1 LTKRQRQK
9 IYLKMK
15 DPQEAREIFFK
26 TFNPEP
32 IQDAEEIS
40 VHESSGRITKKPIF
54 AKISSPPYHSA
65 AMDGI
70 AVRAEDTYGATERNP
85 KRLKIGQEALW
96 INTGQVIPEGKNAV
110 IMAEKL
116 NQIDEETVEI
126 ESSAFPWQNTR
137 KVGED
142 FVVTELL
149 FPQNHRIRPFDLGT
163 LIGGGILHL
172 KVRRRPRV
180 LIIPTGSELVDLS
193 ALSDP
198 SSLKE
203 GKIIESNSSVLSSLV
218 KECGAEPIVEN
229 IVEDKS
235 EKIKEALLKA
245 VDSEADVVITIA
257 GSSAG
262 KRDHTA
268 EVIEDTGELLVHG
281 VTIMPGK
288 PTILGR
294 VKGKPVVGIPG
305 YPVSAYIAF
314 DEFVRP
320 YLYRL
325 QGSSTPKKQKIT
337 AGASR
342 DIPSKLGVEECIR
355 VNLGRVG
362 ERMVA
367 IPLPRAAGSVTT
379 LSKAEAIIRIPSFSE
394 GIVAGEETE
403 AELLVD
409 LEDIANTIVIIGS
422 HDITVDILSD
432 EIREK
437 DSAIRIASGNVG
449 SLGGLL
455 ALKKGTAHVAGAH
468 LLDTATGE
476 YNISYIQKYLK
487 RVPVHVFNLVVRDQG
502 LIIQR
507 GNPRQVRGI
516 GDLTRDDLS
525 FVNRQPGSG
534 TRILFDYKLQ
544 EMGIDP
550 SQIRGYDNEEYTHMN
565 VAVAVLNGMA
575 DVGLGIMAAAKA
587 LDLDFIPVLSEQYD
601 LVIPSPFVND
611 HKIQLLI
618 SVARSKEFRNRVEAL
633 GGYNPEKSGALW
645 KVI

>member
-1 LTKRQRQK
+1 LKEVRRQK

-15 DPQEAREIFFK
+15 DAKEALEIFFK
-26 TFNPEP
+26 NFEPKPIPE
-32 IQDAEEIS
+32 AEEVS
-40 VHESSGRITKKPIF
+40 VHDSPRRITIEPVF
-54 AKISSPPYHSA
+54 AKISAPPFQSA
-65 AMDGI
+65 AMDGV

-96 INTGQVIPEGKNAV
+96 INTGQVMPEGKNAV
-110 IMAEKL
+110 IMVEKL
-116 NQIDEETVEI
+116 NQIDEGTIEI
-126 ESSAFPWQNTR
+126 ESSAFPWQHTR

-142 FVVTELL
+142 FVATELL

-163 LIGGGILHL
+163 LIGGGILRV

-180 LIIPTGSELVDLS
+180 RLIRTGSELIDTNS
-193 ALSDP
+193 LSDA
-198 SSLKE
+198 SSLAR
-203 GKIIESNSSVLSSLV
+203 GKIIESNSAVLSHLIR
-218 KECGAEPIVEN
+218 ECGADPVVGD
-229 IVEDKS
+229 IVEDDAG
-235 EKIKEALLKA
+235 KIKKA
-245 VDSEADVVITIA
+245 MLRAIDTGEDMVITLA

-262 KRDHTA
+262 KRDYTA
-268 EVIEDTGELLVHG
+268 EVIEEIGTLLVHG

-288 PTILGR
+288 PTILGE
-294 VKGKPVVGIPG
+294 VKGRPFVGIPG

-314 DEFVRP
+314 NEFVRP
-320 YLYRL
+320 FLYRL
-325 QGSSTPKKQKIT
+325 QGLNVPERQSVTVT
-337 AGASR
+337 ASR
-342 DIPSKLGVEECIR
+342 DIPSKLGAEEFIR
-355 VNLGRVG
+355 VNIGRVG
-362 ERMVA
+362 ERIVA
-367 IPLPRAAGSVTT
+367 IPLTRAAGSVTS
-379 LSKAEAIIRIPSFSE
+379 LSRAEGIIRIPSLSE

-409 LEDIANTIVIIGS
+409 PEEIANTIVIIGS

-432 EIREK
+432 EIRAK
-437 DSAIRIASGNVG
+437 DSAVRIASGNVG

-476 YNISYIQKYLK
+476 YNSSYIQKYL
-487 RVPVHVFNLVVRDQG
+487 RGVPTHVYNLVVREQG

-507 GNPRQVRGI
+507 GNPKQVKGI

-565 VAVAVLNGMA
+565 VAVAVSNGMA

-587 LDLDFIPVLSEQYD
+587 LDLDFVPVLREQYD
-601 LVIPSPFVND
+601 LVIPSSFVND

-618 SVARSKEFRNRVEAL
+618 SVARSKGFRKRVEAL
-633 GGYNPEKSGALW
+633 GGYNAEKSGALW

>member
-1 LTKRQRQK
+1 MTKRQRQK

-15 DPQEAREIFFK
+15 DPQEAREVFFK
-26 TFNPEP
+26 TFSPEP
-32 IQDAEEIS
+32 IQDGEEIS
-40 VHESSGRITKKPIF
+40 VHESSGRITKEPIF

-172 KVRRRPRV
+172 KVRRKPRV

-193 ALSDP
+193 ALSDL
-198 SSLKE
+198 SSLKK

-245 VDSEADVVITIA
+245 VDSDADVVITIA

-325 QGSSTPKKQKIT
+325 QGSSAPKKQKIT
-337 AGASR
+337 VGASR
-342 DIPSKLGVEECIR
+342 DIPSKLGAEEFVR
-355 VNLGRVG
+355 VNIGRVG

-379 LSKAEAIIRIPSFSE
+379 LSKAEGIIRIPSFSE

-432 EIREK
+432 EIRGK

-455 ALKKGTAHVAGAH
+455 ALKKGKAHVAGAH

-487 RVPVHVFNLVVRDQG
+487 RVPAHVFNLVVREQG

-507 GNPRQVRGI
+507 GNPKQVRGI

-550 SQIRGYDNEEYTHMN
+550 SQIRGYDDEEYTHMN

-587 LDLDFIPVLSEQYD
+587 LDLDFIPLLSEQYD
-601 LVIPSPFVND
+601 LVIPSSFVND

>member
-1 LTKRQRQK
+1 MTKRQRQK

-15 DPQEAREIFFK
+15 DPQEAREVFFE

-32 IQDAEEIS
+32 IQEGEEIS
-40 VHESSGRITKKPIF
+40 VHESCGRITKEPIF

-142 FVVTELL
+142 FVVTEML

-172 KVRRRPRV
+172 KVRRKPRV

-193 ALSDP
+193 ALSDL
-198 SSLKE
+198 SSLKK

-245 VDSEADVVITIA
+245 VDSDADVVITIA

-262 KRDHTA
+262 KRDYTA

-314 DEFVRP
+314 DEFVRS

-325 QGSSTPKKQKIT
+325 QGSSAPKKQKIT
-337 AGASR
+337 VGASR
-342 DIPSKLGVEECIR
+342 DIPSKLGAEECIR
-355 VNLGRVG
+355 VNIGRVG

-394 GIVAGEETE
+394 GIVAGEETQ

-487 RVPVHVFNLVVRDQG
+487 RVSAHVFNLVVREQG

-507 GNPRQVRGI
+507 GNPKQVRGI

-550 SQIRGYDNEEYTHMN
+550 SQIRGYDDEEYTHMN

-587 LDLDFIPVLSEQYD
+587 LDLDFIPLLSEQYD
-601 LVIPSPFVND
+601 LVIPSSFVND

-618 SVARSKEFRNRVEAL
+618 SVARSKEFRNRVKAL

>member
-1 LTKRQRQK
+1 
-9 IYLKMK
+9 MK
-15 DPQEAREIFFK
+15 DPQEAREVFFK

-40 VHESSGRITKKPIF
+40 VHESSGRITKEPIF

-110 IMAEKL
+110 IMVEKL

-235 EKIKEALLKA
+235 EKIKEVLLKA

-437 DSAIRIASGNVG
+437 DSVIRIASGNVG

-618 SVARSKEFRNRVEAL
+618 SVARSREFRNRVEAL

>member
-1 LTKRQRQK
+1 MTKKQRQK

-15 DPQEAREIFFK
+15 DPQEAREVFFK
-26 TFNPEP
+26 TFNPES

-40 VHESSGRITKKPIF
+40 VHESCGRITKEAIF

-367 IPLPRAAGSVTT
+367 IPLPRAAGSITT

-432 EIREK
+432 EIRDK
-437 DSAIRIASGNVG
+437 DSAVRIASGNVG

-565 VAVAVLNGMA
+565 VAVAVLNGVA
-575 DVGLGIMAAAKA
+575 DAGMGIMAAAKA

>member
-1 LTKRQRQK
+1 MTKKQPQK

-15 DPQEAREIFFK
+15 DPQEALELFFE
-26 TFNPEP
+26 TFNPEA

-40 VHESSGRITKKPIF
+40 VHESCGRITKEPIF

-70 AVRAEDTYGATERNP
+70 TVRAEDTYGATERNP

-110 IMAEKL
+110 VMAEKL

-126 ESSAFPWQNTR
+126 ESSAFPWQNIR

-172 KVRRRPRV
+172 KARRRPRV

-198 SSLKE
+198 SSLKQ

-218 KECGAEPIVEN
+218 EECGAEPIVEK

-235 EKIKEALLKA
+235 EKVKEALLKA
-245 VDSEADVVITIA
+245 VDSESDVVITIA

-262 KRDHTA
+262 RRDHTA
-268 EVIEDTGELLVHG
+268 EVIEGTGELLVHG

-337 AGASR
+337 VGASR
-342 DIPSKLGVEECIR
+342 DIPSKLGVEEFIR

-379 LSKAEAIIRIPSFSE
+379 LSKAEAIIRVPSFSE

-409 LEDIANTIVIIGS
+409 LVDIANTIVIIGS

-487 RVPVHVFNLVVRDQG
+487 GVPVHVFNLVVRDQG

-507 GNPRQVRGI
+507 GNPKQVRGI

-525 FVNRQPGSG
+525 FINRQPGSG

-550 SQIRGYDNEEYTHMN
+550 SQVSGYDNEEYTHMN

-587 LDLDFIPVLSEQYD
+587 LDLDFVPVLSEQYD
-601 LVIPSPFVND
+601 LVIPSSFVND

-618 SVARSKEFRNRVEAL
+618 SVARSKEFRKRVEAL

>member
-1 LTKRQRQK
+1 LTKKQRQK

-15 DPQEAREIFFK
+15 DPQEAREVFFK

-40 VHESSGRITKKPIF
+40 VHESSGRITKEPIF

-245 VDSEADVVITIA
+245 VDSDADVVITIA

-337 AGASR
+337 VGASR
-342 DIPSKLGVEECIR
+342 DIPSKLGAEECIR

-587 LDLDFIPVLSEQYD
+587 LDLGFIPVLSEQYD
-601 LVIPSPFVND
+601 LVIPSSFVND
-611 HKIQLLI
+611 HKIRLLI